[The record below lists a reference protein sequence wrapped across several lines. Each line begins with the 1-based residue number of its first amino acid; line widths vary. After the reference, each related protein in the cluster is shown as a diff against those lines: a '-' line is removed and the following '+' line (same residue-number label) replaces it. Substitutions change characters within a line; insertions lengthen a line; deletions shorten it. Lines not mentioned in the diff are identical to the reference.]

1 MTFNFE
7 GKSGERVGIIGVVE
21 GAGA

>member
-7 GKSGERVGIIGVVE
+7 GKCGERVGIIRVVE